1 MTIEDMKTSQEA
13 IARILEVG
21 TYGSEWLYIEINQEN
36 TPAKVLEDAHRLHR
50 FSNERQAYILL
61 HGGALNFHDGYEE
74 DDDEEGRPHI
84 TTITLKEWQ
93 KGIDLM
99 QKEAN
104 RSMAHLIAEVDDY
117 YDANNALQVVMF
129 GEETYG

>member
-1 MTIEDMKTSQEA
+1 MTIEEMKTSQEA

-21 TYGSEWLYIEINQEN
+21 TYGSEWLYIEINQDN
-36 TPAKVLEDAHRLHR
+36 TPAEVLEETHRLHTCC
-50 FSNERQAYILL
+50 NERQAYILL

-93 KGIDLM
+93 KGIDTM
-99 QKEAN
+99 QKEAK
-104 RSMAHLIAEVDDY
+104 RSLAHLIAEVEDY

>member
-36 TPAKVLEDAHRLHR
+36 TPANVLDDAHRLHR

-93 KGIDLM
+93 NGIDLM

>member
-1 MTIEDMKTSQEA
+1 MTIEEMKTSQEA
-13 IARILEVG
+13 ISRILEVG
-21 TYGSEWLYIEINQEN
+21 TYGSEWLYIEINQEQ
-36 TPAKVLEDAHRLHR
+36 TPAKVLEEAHRLHTY
-50 FSNERQAYILL
+50 SNERQAYILL
-61 HGGALNFHDGYEE
+61 HGGTLNFHDGYEE

-99 QKEAN
+99 QKEAK
-104 RSMAHLIAEVDDY
+104 RSLAHLIAEVEDY

>member
-1 MTIEDMKTSQEA
+1 MTIEEMKTSQEA

-129 GEETYG
+129 GEETY

>member
-1 MTIEDMKTSQEA
+1 MTIEEIKTSQEA

-21 TYGSEWLYIEINQEN
+21 TYGSEWLYIEINQEQ
-36 TPAKVLEDAHRLHR
+36 TPAKVLEEAHRLHTC
-50 FSNERQAYILL
+50 SNERQAYILL
-61 HGGALNFHDGYEE
+61 HGGMLNFHDGYEE

-84 TTITLKEWQ
+84 TTITLKKWQ

-99 QKEAN
+99 QKEAK
-104 RSMAHLIAEVDDY
+104 RSLAHLIAEVEDY

>member
-1 MTIEDMKTSQEA
+1 MTIEEMKTSQEA

-74 DDDEEGRPHI
+74 DDEEEGRPHI

>member
-1 MTIEDMKTSQEA
+1 MTIEEMKTSQEA

-104 RSMAHLIAEVDDY
+104 RSMAHLIAEVDDN

>member
-1 MTIEDMKTSQEA
+1 MTIEEMKTSQEV

>member
-1 MTIEDMKTSQEA
+1 MTIEEMKTSQEA

-61 HGGALNFHDGYEE
+61 HGDALNFHDGYEE

>member
-1 MTIEDMKTSQEA
+1 MTIEEMKTSQEA

-104 RSMAHLIAEVDDY
+104 RSMAHLIAEVEDY
-117 YDANNALQVVMF
+117 YDANNAMQVIMF
-129 GEETYG
+129 GEEIY

>member
-36 TPAKVLEDAHRLHR
+36 TPSKVLEDAHRLHR

>member
-1 MTIEDMKTSQEA
+1 MTIEEMKTSQEA

-50 FSNERQAYILL
+50 LSNERQAYILL

>member
-117 YDANNALQVVMF
+117 YDANNALHVVMF